1 MECCRQLNAEN
12 QRDMTFQVIFFVR
25 LQSADR
31 KSISVS
37 DHRKHK
43 PISVYELGIDEWH
56 ARLWFALLRGF
67 QLV

>member
-1 MECCRQLNAEN
+1 
-12 QRDMTFQVIFFVR
+12 MTFQVIFFAR

-43 PISVYELGIDEWH
+43 PISVYEIGNRWM
-56 ARLWFALLRGF
+56 AC
-67 QLV
+67 